1 VKKLLIPIAVVA
13 VAGAAYFYQQ
23 QQPQERQEAQQPA
36 YNVLNYVPADTA
48 IFTGQLTPFP
58 IKDYIASIPSFDYQ
72 KEILLSELLKKES
85 PAINFAQNILN
96 TYHSALKNPDI
107 LSTSFGLADEIRA
120 YFYTI
125 GLLPVFKAEI
135 ANPQVLWDFLDKN
148 EKETGFTHTQGKL
161 NEQIYRLYRLTDDN
175 VDADKTIN
183 LIIAENNGILTV
195 TLMTAGFSE
204 QLLSTALGLTKPDK
218 PISDTSIISDI
229 AKQHNLPQSNI
240 GFINHIEIIKGL
252 TTTDGN
258 LIAKQ
263 ITELMK
269 ADNNNLLTGIQ
280 NEVCQQEFNSI
291 AQNWPRTVFGYTQ
304 MDITKEETTMSMSTI
319 VESKNKVI
327 LDSLQALR
335 GYVPSYVQGYENKI
349 ASIGIAFNI
358 SNLSNS
364 LTNIFTDLVTPSYQ
378 CLPLYVVQQEV
389 AKGSQPLGMVGMFA
403 NMATGIQGISATM
416 FDYQIKRSDTDI
428 KKVDNFSFDALVAVH
443 AESPKTTFDT
453 LKMMVPD
460 LSQLSL
466 TVDGPSVSL
475 KSMIPF
481 PPEFKGDP
489 QVAIRGNH
497 FVIYNG
503 EIAKKEA
510 ENLSNEKLSANGLY
524 RMAFDLSKMVSPIAN
539 EIEKEEDLPPE
550 VKNLLNYGVRVDTN
564 ADINA
569 EGIRFD
575 VTFNTKSAE

>member
-1 VKKLLIPIAVVA
+1 MKKILIPVA
-13 VAGAAYFYQQ
+13 LVALAGAAYLYQQ
-23 QQPQERQEAQQPA
+23 QQPQQTKQPA

-58 IKDYIASIPSFDYQ
+58 IKDYLASIPSFDSQ
-72 KEILLSELLKKES
+72 KEILLSEILEEES
-85 PAINFAQNILN
+85 PAINFAQNILS
-96 TYHSALKNPDI
+96 TYQDALKNPEI
-107 LSTSFGLADEIRA
+107 LSTNFGLADEIRA

-148 EKETGFTHTQGKL
+148 EKETGFNHIQGKL
-161 NEQIYRLYRLTDDN
+161 NEQTYRLYRLTDDS

-183 LIIAENNGILTV
+183 LIIAENNGILTLTITTKGV
-195 TLMTAGFSE
+195 SE
-204 QLLSTALGLTKPDK
+204 QLLSTALGLTKPVN
-218 PISDTSIISDI
+218 PISDTSIISDT
-229 AKQHNLPQSNI
+229 AKQHNLSKSNI
-240 GFINHIEIIKGL
+240 GFINHVEIIKGL

-269 ADNNNLLTGIQ
+269 EESNESLTMIQ
-280 NEVCQQEFNSI
+280 NEVCHREFNSI
-291 AQNWPRTVFGYTQ
+291 AQNWPRTVFGYTK
-304 MDITKEETTMSMSTI
+304 MDITKEETTMGMSTI

-335 GYVPSYVQGYENKI
+335 GYIPAYVQGYENKI
-349 ASIGIAFNI
+349 ASIGIAFNV
-358 SNLSNS
+358 SNLSGS
-364 LTNIFTDLVTPSYQ
+364 LANIFTDLVTPSYQ
-378 CLPLYVVQQEV
+378 CLPLHIVQQEI
-389 AKGSQPLGMVGMFA
+389 AKGSKPLGMVGMFA
-403 NMATGIQGISATM
+403 NMATGIQGLSATI
-416 FDYQIKRSDTDI
+416 FDYKIKRSDTDT
-428 KKVDNFSFDALVAVH
+428 KKVEHLNIDALIAVH

-453 LKMMVPD
+453 LKMMVPG

-481 PPEFKGDP
+481 PPEFKEDP

-524 RMAFDLSKMVSPIAN
+524 RMAFDLSKMMSPIIN
-539 EIEKEEDLPPE
+539 EIEKSEEDGLPPE
-550 VKNLLNYGVRVDTN
+550 VKNLLNYEIRVDTN
-564 ADINA
+564 ADINS

-575 VTFNTKSAE
+575 VTFNTKSAK